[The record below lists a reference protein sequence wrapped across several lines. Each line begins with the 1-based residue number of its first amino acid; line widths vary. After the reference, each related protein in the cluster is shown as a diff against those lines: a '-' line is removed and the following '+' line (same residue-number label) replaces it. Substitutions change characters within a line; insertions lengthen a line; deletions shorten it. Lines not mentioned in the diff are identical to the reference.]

1 LLPLL
6 LLLVNA
12 ARSRSFTEF
21 KTPPAADTDAS
32 GSAVTSAAAAAAAAA
47 ADADCGYLK
56 TGAVDG
62 EGGIAVGVEP
72 EGID

>member
-47 ADADCGYLK
+47 DADCGYLK

>member
-1 LLPLL
+1 
-6 LLLVNA
+6 
-12 ARSRSFTEF
+12 
-21 KTPPAADTDAS
+21 
-32 GSAVTSAAAAAAAAA
+32 VTSAAAAAAAAA

>member
-1 LLPLL
+1 M
-6 LLLVNA
+6 
-12 ARSRSFTEF
+12 
-21 KTPPAADTDAS
+21 
-32 GSAVTSAAAAAAAAA
+32 TSAAAAAAAA

-62 EGGIAVGVEP
+62 EGCIAVGVEP